1 MPESGGC
8 GCLVGLSRA
17 CASKLPC
24 KWARPVA
31 VKDEKPKAGR
41 TSSLKPKGFVN
52 GFPALPEPVALR
64 IEDEASIATFSL
76 PQEVLTFTPSPADV
90 VQPFGNGDS
99 ERMIFCNTELT
110 AKEQSWLERCR
121 AAAIANKEAFIPSVT
136 VAAGRFLGD
145 VGGKVEI
152 ALERMRDA
160 QDWRIEYLQDGPI
173 TDTQVRED
181 LLKGIMYFA
190 GRDSSLRP
198 LLVVRPSRIPPA
210 LVKDPKCADRFNR
223 AFMFLMEYFLRYM
236 VVPGRVENICVLLD
250 LKDVSVK
257 QVPLSAL
264 LEIKKV
270 LSQQNAGRVYRF
282 YICNMPVVLAAI
294 ATVVKAAMTE
304 RQRQKICFVHD
315 SKELRQSFAL
325 HQLEENLGGVQPSS
339 ERKFPFPLLPGPFDA
354 GYAGGPRENAVPNL
368 HRLLTPEGAR
378 GRVWDQKM
386 SKEDNTKLELAL
398 GGGALLRRVMDL
410 QRAEKEQMQQREPTV
425 GRGEAGTSPK
435 SPDVIIES
443 EADCFR
449 NAGWSCAACV
459 PSDRKKH

>member
-1 MPESGGC
+1 MPDSGGC
-8 GCLVGLSRA
+8 GSCLAGLSRA
-17 CASKLPC
+17 CASRLPC
-24 KWARPVA
+24 ARSPA
-31 VKDEKPKAGR
+31 KTEAAQEGKSKAR
-41 TSSLKPKGFVN
+41 RNSSLKPKGFIN
-52 GFPALPEPVALR
+52 GFPALPEPVALS
-64 IEDEASIATFSL
+64 IEDSGSIATYSM
-76 PQEVLTFTPSPADV
+76 PQEVLTFTPQPRDV

-110 AKEQSWLERCR
+110 KTELMWLDNCR

-145 VGGKVEI
+145 VGGNVNI

-160 QDWRIEYLQDGPI
+160 QDWRLDYLQDGPI
-173 TDTQVRED
+173 TDTQVKDD

-190 GRDSSLRP
+190 GRDASLRP
-198 LLVVRPSRIPPA
+198 LLVVRPSQIPVA
-210 LVKDPKCADRFNR
+210 LARDPNCADRFNR

-264 LEIKKV
+264 MEIKKV

-304 RQRQKICFVHD
+304 RQRQKIRFIHD
-315 SKELRQSFAL
+315 CKEMRQYFAL
-325 HQLEENLGGVQPSS
+325 HQLEQSLGGSRPSAD
-339 ERKFPFPLLPGPFDA
+339 RKFPFPLLPGPFDA
-354 GYAGGPRENAVPNL
+354 GYAGGPRDNAVPNL
-368 HRLLTPEGAR
+368 HKLLTTEGAR
-378 GRVWDQKM
+378 GRVWNPEK

-398 GGGALLRRVMDL
+398 GGGAMLRRVMDL
-410 QRAEKEQMQQREPTV
+410 QRAESEQQPLVSRKDS
-425 GRGEAGTSPK
+425 GSSPK

-443 EADCFR
+443 EADCWR
-449 NAGWSCAACV
+449 SGWSCAACV
-459 PSDRKKH
+459 PNDRRKL